1 MKYRPLP
8 PLQLP
13 VSALGFGVMRLPL
26 RDVSQQQVDE
36 EQSIAMLRHAVDKGI
51 NYIDTA
57 YPYHGGASE
66 VILGRALRGDYRQRV
81 FIADKLPV
89 WQVRQRSDVRRFLET
104 QLQRLQDDYI
114 DLYLLHALNAE
125 RWELSRRL
133 AILSELE
140 RAVDEGLIGH
150 IGFSFHDEY
159 AVFERILQEYDGW
172 EFCQIQYNFMDIDYQ
187 AGRRGLQ
194 RAAEKGLGVVVM
206 EPLKGGML
214 AGSPPPSVAAAWES
228 APVPLDPVATAF
240 RWLWDHEA
248 VGTVLSGM
256 STPAQL
262 EENLSTAEQYGRPGN
277 LSPEEVQTVAKVR
290 AAYNAL
296 NLVDCTSC
304 GYCLPCPEGVSIP
317 RILQLYNDVHRYGDQ
332 SQPARV
338 YSYVME
344 DEERADNCTACGQCE
359 SVCPQQLPI
368 VTSLQQAHAQLT
380 G

>member
-1 MKYRPLP
+1 
-8 PLQLP
+8 
-13 VSALGFGVMRLPL
+13 
-26 RDVSQQQVDE
+26 
-36 EQSIAMLRHAVDKGI
+36 
-51 NYIDTA
+51 
-57 YPYHGGASE
+57 
-66 VILGRALRGDYRQRV
+66 
-81 FIADKLPV
+81 
-89 WQVRQRSDVRRFLET
+89 
-104 QLQRLQDDYI
+104 
-114 DLYLLHALNAE
+114 
-125 RWELSRRL
+125 
-133 AILSELE
+133 
-140 RAVDEGLIGH
+140 
-150 IGFSFHDEY
+150 
-159 AVFERILQEYDGW
+159 
-172 EFCQIQYNFMDIDYQ
+172 
-187 AGRRGLQ
+187 
-194 RAAEKGLGVVVM
+194 
-206 EPLKGGML
+206 
-214 AGSPPPSVAAAWES
+214 
-228 APVPLDPVATAF
+228 
-240 RWLWDHEA
+240 
-248 VGTVLSGM
+248 M
-256 STPAQL
+256 SSPAQL